1 MEANLNHVHDPWV
14 RIAKRDELSFF
25 TKLGIRIAIL
35 AVGVIVCAVI
45 IYIITGLNP
54 FAVYLTVVKGAFGT
68 VRRVWATVRE
78 MMMLACIA
86 IGLAPAFKMKFWNI
100 GAEGQV
106 LIGGIVSA
114 GCMIYLPF
122 LPGSVLLLLM
132 FVLSA
137 AAGALWGLVP
147 AVFKAKWNTNETLFT
162 LMMNYIAIQLTAFF
176 VSKWENPKGSNTV
189 GIINSNT
196 RAGWFPEIAGQ
207 QFMLNVIIVLVL
219 AILMNIYLKYT
230 KHGYEIAVVG
240 ESWNTARYAGIN
252 VGKILIRTML
262 LSGAVCGIAG
272 FLAVSGASH
281 TISTSTAGGRG
292 FTAIIVAWLAK
303 FDSLTMLFI
312 SLMLAFFDSGANEIA
327 SKCGLNDYAS
337 DMIIGI
343 ILFFILAGDFFVNY
357 RLVFRKKASS
367 VIKDGNSGVSGK
379 EAA

>member
-14 RIAKRDELSFF
+14 RIAKRDELSFL

-54 FAVYLTVVKGAFGT
+54 FVVYLTVVKGAFGT

-122 LPGSVLLLLM
+122 LPGPVLLLLM

-176 VSKWENPKGSNTV
+176 CIKVGKSQGLKYCWNNQSEYKGGVVSGDSRPAVYAECYH
-189 GIINSNT
+189 
-196 RAGWFPEIAGQ
+196 RAGTCSSHEYLPEVYQ
-207 QFMLNVIIVLVL
+207 
-219 AILMNIYLKYT
+219 
-230 KHGYEIAVVG
+230 
-240 ESWNTARYAGIN
+240 ARI
-252 VGKILIRTML
+252 
-262 LSGAVCGIAG
+262 
-272 FLAVSGASH
+272 
-281 TISTSTAGGRG
+281 
-292 FTAIIVAWLAK
+292 
-303 FDSLTMLFI
+303 
-312 SLMLAFFDSGANEIA
+312 
-327 SKCGLNDYAS
+327 
-337 DMIIGI
+337 
-343 ILFFILAGDFFVNY
+343 
-357 RLVFRKKASS
+357 
-367 VIKDGNSGVSGK
+367 
-379 EAA
+379 